1 MTIVGILVGLVIIG
15 LMMLVHE
22 AGHFFAGKALK
33 FKIIEFSIFM
43 GPRIFSTE
51 KNGIKYSF
59 KLLPI
64 GASVQFAGEYQD
76 DEIIDSEPID
86 PADPGLFFNRP
97 RWMRAI
103 VVAMGPA
110 ANFLTAF
117 LASIV
122 LFSAFGVMIPVADE
136 PPKNSLAAEQGLS
149 AGDKIIRING
159 QRIRTGADYSVVK
172 SLINPQ
178 ETIFLEIK
186 KPDGQQETLE
196 LEPRTQDNYRL
207 GIIQG
212 ITGENENVVLHVEPD
227 SNQGNPVIEI
237 GDKLLFV
244 NDIPFSDSAATDLI
258 SRSKGDVVHL
268 TLMRDGKE
276 IKLDVRT
283 TLYHDPVDDGIYFT
297 ESRAV
302 GDILYQAVQYP
313 WSIVK
318 STIQGIIML
327 INGSMKF
334 SEGVTGPVGIV
345 KMFGDVVQESPNISL
360 MIQQLLFYFILISV
374 AIGFTNLL
382 PIPPLDGHHL
392 LILAIEGIRGKD
404 LPEKFKHIVTAIGM
418 ILILILAGFVIYFD
432 LRKIF

>member
-1 MTIVGILVGLVIIG
+1 MTIVGILVGLLIIG
-15 LMMLVHE
+15 MMMLVHE

-43 GPRIFSTE
+43 GPRLFTTE

-76 DEIIDSEPID
+76 DEMIDSGSID
-86 PADPGLFFNRP
+86 SDDPGLFFNRP

-103 VVAMGPA
+103 VVVMGPA

-117 LASIV
+117 LASVIM
-122 LFSAFGVMIPVADE
+122 FSAFGVMVPVADQ
-136 PPKNSLAAEQGLS
+136 PPENSLAAEHGLT

-159 QRIRTGADYSVVK
+159 QRIRTGADYSVAR

-178 ETIFLEIK
+178 ETIFLEIEK
-186 KPDGQQETLE
+186 SDGKQEILE
-196 LEPRTQDNYRL
+196 LKPKTQANYRL
-207 GIIQG
+207 GIVQG
-212 ITGENENVVLHVEPD
+212 ISGENENVVLHVEPD
-227 SNQGNPVIEI
+227 SNQGNPVLEV
-237 GDKLLFV
+237 GDKLLSV
-244 NDIPFSDSAATDLI
+244 NGIPFSDSAATDLI
-258 SRSKGDVVHL
+258 FQSKGETMHL
-268 TLMRDGKE
+268 VLLRDGKE
-276 IKLDVRT
+276 MTVDMKT
-283 TLYHDPVDDGIYFT
+283 TLYQDPVDAGIYFT
-297 ESRAV
+297 ESRAF
-302 GDILYQAVQYP
+302 GDILYQAIQYP

-318 STIQGIIML
+318 STIRGIIM
-327 INGSMKF
+327 IIDGSMKF

-345 KMFGDVVQESPNISL
+345 KMFGDVVQESPNVSL

-404 LPEKFKHIVTAIGM
+404 LPEKFKHVVTAIGM
-418 ILILILAGFVIYFD
+418 VLILILAGLVIYFD

>member
-1 MTIVGILVGLVIIG
+1 MTIIGILVGLIIIG

-43 GPRIFSTE
+43 GPRIFTTE

-64 GASVQFAGEYQD
+64 GASVQFAGEYRD
-76 DEIIDSEPID
+76 DENIGTETID
-86 PADPGLFFNRP
+86 PDDPGLFFNRP

-103 VVAMGPA
+103 VVIMGPA

-117 LASIV
+117 LASVIM
-122 LFSAFGVMIPVADE
+122 FSAFGVTIPVADD
-136 PPKNSLAAEQGLS
+136 PPKNSLAAEQGLT

-159 QRIRTGADYSVVK
+159 QRVRTGADYSVAR
-172 SLINPQ
+172 SLIKPQ
-178 ETIFLEIK
+178 ETIFLDIK
-186 KPDGQQETLE
+186 KSDGKQETLV
-196 LEPRTQDNYRL
+196 LEPKTQTNYRL

-212 ITGENENVVLHVEPD
+212 ITGNNENMVLYVEPD
-227 SNQGNPVIEI
+227 SNQGNPVIKV
-237 GDKLLFV
+237 GDKILSV

-258 SRSKGDVVHL
+258 HDSKGETLHL
-268 TLMRDGKE
+268 NLIRDGKE
-276 IKLDVRT
+276 ISVDVKT
-283 TLYHDPVDDGIYFT
+283 TLYHDPVDDGIYFVQ
-297 ESRAV
+297 SRAF
-302 GDILYQAVQYP
+302 GDIFYQAIQYP

-318 STIQGIIML
+318 STIQGITMI

-392 LILAIEGIRGKD
+392 LILAIEGIRRKD
-404 LPEKFKHIVTAIGM
+404 LPEKFKHVVTAIGM

-432 LRKIF
+432 LRRIF